1 MNPTHKALRDGTR
14 GAHERVDAAFA
25 AFDLA
30 DARHYAAFLHAHADV
45 LLPLEAA
52 LDTAGAE
59 RITPD
64 WESRKRGTLIRED
77 LAFLRDQPLPVAPAE
92 PAAWDLASLEQAA
105 GALYVLE
112 GSRLGGKF
120 LARQVPAGLPRA
132 YLAPDQPAENW
143 RNLLDRLDT
152 ILYEPAALQSALA
165 AAHQAFAAFE
175 RSAVRWVQVK
185 D

>member
-1 MNPTHKALRDGTR
+1 MREGTR
-14 GAHERVDAAFA
+14 EDHERVDAAFA

-30 DARHYAAFLHAHADV
+30 DRRHYAAFLHAHAEV

-52 LDTAGAE
+52 LDAAGAE
-59 RITPD
+59 QITPD
-64 WESRKRGTLIRED
+64 WPTRRRGAQIRED
-77 LAFLRDQPLPVAPAE
+77 LAFLRDVAVEAPQAE
-92 PAAWDLASLEQAA
+92 PVQWQLDTPEAVA

-120 LARQVPAGLPRA
+120 LARQLPADFPRA
-132 YLAPDQPAENW
+132 YLASDQAAEKW
-143 RNLLDRLDT
+143 RNLLDHIDM
-152 ILYEPAALQSALA
+152 ILYEPAPLQSALA
-165 AAHQAFAAFE
+165 AARHAFAAFE

>member
-1 MNPTHKALRDGTR
+1 MNPSHKALREGTR
-14 GAHERVDAAFA
+14 EDHERVDAAFA

-30 DARHYAAFLHAHADV
+30 NRRHYAAFLHAHAEV

-52 LDTAGAE
+52 LDAGGAE

-64 WESRKRGTLIRED
+64 WAERKRAPRIRED
-77 LAFLRDQPLPVAPAE
+77 LAFLRDMTMQAP
-92 PAAWDLASLEQAA
+92 PAAPPEWRLDTPQAVA

-120 LARQVPAGLPRA
+120 LARQLPVDFPRA
-132 YLAPDQPAENW
+132 YLASDQAAEKW
-143 RNLLDRLDT
+143 RNLLDRIDM
-152 ILYEPAALQSALA
+152 ILYEPAPLQSALA
-165 AAHQAFAAFE
+165 AARHAFAAFE